1 MARKQSDPEKAK
13 KPFPTA
19 LRTIMESQ
27 NITQTALAKHLK
39 RSPQAVSLYCTG
51 DSSPDPETLVKIA
64 EFLKTSTDYL
74 LGLEP
79 DPAKKPSAATELG
92 LSSSAI
98 ENIRFYAE
106 DSGEA
111 LHGLDLLLNSL
122 DFYGVCLS
130 ISRLQKH
137 VESLSAETH
146 PDLDHSRQRDLEEE
160 LANAHPEL
168 RNRIQVLYGDAALSS
183 MSAQALSF
191 FTHAADHA
199 TGLEQRRLLPFVNSL
214 KGGNNG
220 NY

>member
-1 MARKQSDPEKAK
+1 MARKQSNPEKAK

-19 LRTIMESQ
+19 LRKIMEEQ
-27 NITQTALAKHLK
+27 NVTQTALAKHLDK
-39 RSPQAVSLYCTG
+39 TAQAVSLYCMG
-51 DSSPDPETLVKIA
+51 ESAPDLETLVKIA
-64 EFLKTSTDYL
+64 AFLNTSTDYL

-79 DPAKKPSAATELG
+79 DPTKKPSAATELG
-92 LSSSAI
+92 LSADAI

-130 ISRLQKH
+130 ISRLQKY
-137 VESLSAETH
+137 VKSLSEETF
-146 PDLDHSRQRDLEEE
+146 PEIDHSRQRKLEEE
-160 LANAHPEL
+160 LENAHPDL
-168 RNRIQVLYGDAALSS
+168 RNKIQVLYGDAVLSS

-220 NY
+220 ND